1 MISFPR
7 LVTFR
12 LEIFCCGLIFFLLPP
27 SHAEAQ
33 AASADSRLLD
43 VGYSQMYNLD
53 FQGAHQSFELY
64 ERAYPQGP
72 LGPASNAA
80 AYLFSEFS
88 RLHILEVELFTDN
101 STFESREK
109 PSPDPVVYTAFDNE
123 LNAAIRIADRV
134 LALSPVK
141 SDAFFAK
148 VLADGLRGDYL
159 ALIEK
164 RNLAGLRYMKAGR
177 TLAVELISL
186 DPTYYDAYLAIG
198 VENYVLGVTA
208 APVRW
213 ILRMSGAETNKDLGI
228 SNLKLTAD
236 KGRYLAPYARLLLAV
251 AALRD
256 RDRTTA
262 RSLLAS
268 LSREFP
274 QNGLYQRELTRI
286 QP

>member
-1 MISFPR
+1 MVSFPR
-7 LVTFR
+7 PVPFR
-12 LEIFCCGLIFFLLPP
+12 LEVFCCGLILFLL
-27 SHAEAQ
+27 SSRAGAQ
-33 AASADSRLLD
+33 TAPTDSRLLD

-53 FQGAHQSFELY
+53 FPGAHKSFQLY
-64 ERAYPQGP
+64 EEAHPQDP
-72 LGPASNAA
+72 LGPVSNAA

-101 STFESREK
+101 HKFESREK
-109 PSPDPVVYTAFDNE
+109 PGPDPAVYTAFDNE
-123 LNAAIRIADRV
+123 LQAATQIADRV
-134 LALSPVK
+134 LALSPHTR
-141 SDAFFAK
+141 DALFAK

-164 RNLAGLRYMKAGR
+164 RNFAGLSYMKAGR
-177 TLAVELISL
+177 SLAEELVSL

-198 VENYVLGVTA
+198 VENYLLGVNV

-213 ILRMSGAETNKDLGI
+213 ILRMTGAETNKDLGI
-228 SNLKLTAD
+228 TNLKLTAD
-236 KGRYLAPYARLLLAV
+236 RGHYLAPFARLLLAV

-256 RDRTTA
+256 QDRTTA
-262 RSLLAS
+262 RNLLAS

-286 QP
+286 RQ